1 MPMSQRRK
9 HDNTMSNK
17 RLTYTEAMAEVEKIV
32 ARLRMGDTSVD
43 ELSKDVA
50 RATELIAECR
60 TILCRTE
67 QEVERLINPD
77 AKDETSNTA
86 NS

>member
-1 MPMSQRRK
+1 
-9 HDNTMSNK
+9 MSNK
-17 RLTYTEAMAEVEKIV
+17 RLTYAEAMAEVEKIV
-32 ARLRMGDTSVD
+32 ARLRMGDISVD

-50 RATELIAECR
+50 RATALIAECR

-67 QEVERLINPD
+67 QKVERLINPD

>member
-32 ARLRMGDTSVD
+32 ARLRMGDISVD

-50 RATELIAECR
+50 RATALIAECR

>member
-1 MPMSQRRK
+1 
-9 HDNTMSNK
+9 MSNK
-17 RLTYTEAMAEVEKIV
+17 RLTYAEAMAEVEKIV
-32 ARLRMGDTSVD
+32 ARLRMGDISVD
-43 ELSKDVA
+43 ELSKDVP
-50 RATELIAECR
+50 RATALIAECR

-67 QEVERLINPD
+67 QKVERLINPD